1 MKLFGAIYCMEHNMI
16 NIILS
21 YSCGCLSPF
30 VAVFI
35 FVLIERIKGKGPK
48 K

>member
-1 MKLFGAIYCMEHNMI
+1 MEHNMI

-30 VAVFI
+30 VAVSI
-35 FVLIERIKGKGPK
+35 FVLIERIKRRGLK
-48 K
+48 KE